1 MISGV
6 KASFWSARSLKET
19 LRPKGVFGSVPGAI
33 CAVHRRNRM
42 SATAVATGS
51 RFYRATIGKKIVMA
65 VTGLILTGFVIVHMA
80 GNLGIVGGAEKFN
93 HYAELLRTSMP
104 LLWAARLVLLASVVL
119 HIRAALQLYAL
130 KAAARPVAYAKKAH
144 RGATFASRFMIWS
157 GYALAA
163 FIVYHILH
171 FTTGTAHPEFIEGNV
186 FHNVTSA
193 FKNPAIAGIYIV
205 SMGFLYLHLSHGLFS
220 FTQSL
225 GLSHPRYTRIA
236 KVLATTLAVIIAAGF
251 AAVPIAVLAAV
262 VR

>member
-1 MISGV
+1 
-6 KASFWSARSLKET
+6 
-19 LRPKGVFGSVPGAI
+19 
-33 CAVHRRNRM
+33 M

-51 RFYRATIGKKIVMA
+51 RFYRSTIGKKIVMA
-65 VTGLILTGFVIVHMA
+65 VTGVILVGFVIAHMA

-104 LLWAARLVLLASVVL
+104 LLWTARLGLLVAVVL
-119 HIRAALQLYAL
+119 HVRAAVQLYAL

-144 RGATFASRFMIWS
+144 RAATLGSRFMIWT
-157 GYALAA
+157 GYALGA
-163 FIVYHILH
+163 FIVYHLLH
-171 FTTGTAHPEFIEGNV
+171 FTTGTAHPDFIEGNV

-193 FKNPAIAGIYIV
+193 FKNPLVAGIYIV

-225 GLSHPRYTRIA
+225 GLSHPRYSRLA

-251 AAVPIAVLAAV
+251 AAVPIAVLTAV

>member
-1 MISGV
+1 
-6 KASFWSARSLKET
+6 
-19 LRPKGVFGSVPGAI
+19 
-33 CAVHRRNRM
+33 M
-42 SATAVATGS
+42 SATAVETGS

-65 VTGLILTGFVIVHMA
+65 VTGLVLAGFVVVHMA
-80 GNLGIVGGAEKFN
+80 GNLGIFGGAEKFN

-104 LLWAARLVLLASVVL
+104 LLWAARVVLIGSVVL
-119 HIRAALQLYAL
+119 HVRAALQLYAL

-144 RGATFASRFMIWS
+144 RVATPASRFMIWS
-157 GYALAA
+157 GYALGA

-171 FTTGTAHPEFIEGNV
+171 FTTGTAHPDFVEGNV

-193 FKNPAIAGIYIV
+193 FKNPIIAGVYV
-205 SMGFLYLHLSHGLFS
+205 VCMAFLYMHLQHGLYS

-225 GLSHPRYTRIA
+225 GLSHPRYTGHAKAAANVIA
-236 KVLATTLAVIIAAGF
+236 AVVAAGF